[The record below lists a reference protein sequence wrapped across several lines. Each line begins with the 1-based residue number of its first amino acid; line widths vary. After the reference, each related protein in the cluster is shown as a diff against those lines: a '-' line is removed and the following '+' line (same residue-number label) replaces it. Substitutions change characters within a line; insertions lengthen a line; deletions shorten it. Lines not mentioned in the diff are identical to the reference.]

1 MLAALG
7 KAGASLNLM
16 TKKRSPRKKEA
27 LPPVSLGGV
36 CVEEGL
42 PYPIVHYPNHYGA
55 FFAFSESEGAEA
67 CLCDCS
73 RSAFENLIELNKNFR
88 SQRNSN
94 PLRETAVD
102 SFNAPDVLAKI
113 SLEAGGD
120 VSRQNF
126 RFKPKL
132 CHRCNLTPPT
142 QRFCH
147 EMYGGQFK
155 QSFGWYIQQAYL
167 RLGIS
172 TTSLKYL
179 EDICPPEYK
188 ELIHEIEQ
196 AQIKYQEEHSRINE
210 IVYGPD
216 REDIASDEVT
226 YWHNVRKEEAEP
238 LLKLRKE
245 HQGLRTKLK
254 NNVENIVRQEFGF
267 KKVGE
272 GWVSETLLYQIIAR
286 IFPDLE
292 ISRHHRPDWLE
303 GLELDIY
310 IPSLKLGIEYQGQQH
325 YQPISIW
332 GGKGALI
339 ALQERD
345 ERKRKLCK
353 ALEITL
359 MEVDFTEP
367 LTNEH
372 IRNRLNELKVL

>member
-1 MLAALG
+1 M
-7 KAGASLNLM
+7 S
-16 TKKRSPRKKEA
+16 KKRSPRKDKG
-27 LPPVSLGGV
+27 LPPISLGGV
-36 CVEEGL
+36 YVEEGL

-67 CLCDCS
+67 YLCYCS
-73 RSAFENLIELNKNFR
+73 RSAFENLIELNRNFC
-88 SQRNSN
+88 SLRNSN
-94 PLRETAVD
+94 PLRSTVVD
-102 SFNAPDVLAKI
+102 SFNAPDVLAEI
-113 SLEAGGD
+113 SLEADGD
-120 VSRQNF
+120 VSPQNF

-132 CHRCNLTPPT
+132 CHRCNLTPPK

-147 EMYGGQFK
+147 KMYGGQFK
-155 QSFGWYIQQAYL
+155 QRFGWYIQQAYL

-172 TTSLKYL
+172 TTSLDYL
-179 EDICPPEYK
+179 EDICPSEYK
-188 ELIHEIEQ
+188 ELIHEIEK
-196 AQIKYQEEHSRINE
+196 AQIKYQEEHARINE
-210 IVYGPD
+210 ILYGPD

-245 HQGLRTKLK
+245 HQKLRTKLK

-272 GWVSETLLYQIIAR
+272 GWVSETLMYQIIAC

-292 ISRHHRPDWLE
+292 IIRHHMPYWLE

-310 IPSLKLGIEYQGQQH
+310 IPSLQLGIEYQGQQH
-325 YQPISIW
+325 YKPISIW
-332 GGKGALI
+332 GGKVALL

-367 LTNEH
+367 LTSEH
-372 IRNRLNELKVL
+372 IRNRLNELKIL

>member
-1 MLAALG
+1 
-7 KAGASLNLM
+7 M
-16 TKKRSPRKKEA
+16 TKKRSPRKKKA

-42 PYPIVHYPNHYGA
+42 PYPVVHYPNHYGA
-55 FFAFSESEGAEA
+55 FFAFSEAEGAEA

-73 RSAFENLIELNKNFR
+73 RSAFENLIELNKHFR

-94 PLRETAVD
+94 PLRETVVD
-102 SFNAPDVLAKI
+102 SFNTPDVLAKI
-113 SLEAGGD
+113 SLDAGGN
-120 VSRQNF
+120 VNYENF

-172 TTSLKYL
+172 TTSLEYL
-179 EDICPPEYK
+179 EDICPAEYK
-188 ELIHEIEQ
+188 ALIQEIEHVQ
-196 AQIKYQEEHSRINE
+196 LKYQEEHTRINE

-216 REDIASDEVT
+216 REDIAEDEVT
-226 YWHNVRKEEAEP
+226 YWHNVRKDEAEQ

-245 HQGLRTKLK
+245 HQRLRTKLK
-254 NNVENIVRQEFGF
+254 NNIENIVRQKFGF

-292 ISRHHRPDWLE
+292 IVRHHRPDWLE

-310 IPSLKLGIEYQGQQH
+310 MPRLKLGIEYQGQQH

-339 ALQERD
+339 SLQERD

-353 ALEITL
+353 ALNITL
-359 MEVDFTEP
+359 MKVDFTEP
-367 LTNEH
+367 LTNEY
-372 IRNRLNELKVL
+372 IKNRLNELKILSHNQEIA

>member
-1 MLAALG
+1 MVR
-7 KAGASLNLM
+7 N
-16 TKKRSPRKKEA
+16 RSPRKKKA
-27 LPPVSLGGV
+27 LPPVFLGGI
-36 CVEEGL
+36 CVEDGL
-42 PYPIVHYPNHYGA
+42 PFPVVHYPNHYGA
-55 FFAFSESEGAEA
+55 FFAFSEVEGGEVF
-67 CLCDCS
+67 LCSCS
-73 RSAFENLIELNKNFR
+73 RAAFKNLIEINKRFR

-94 PLRETAVD
+94 PLREAAVD
-102 SFNAPDVLAKI
+102 SFNAPNVLAQI
-113 SLEAGGD
+113 SLDSGGD
-120 VSRQNF
+120 VNYENF

-142 QRFCH
+142 KRFCH

-155 QSFGWYIQQAYL
+155 QSFGWYIQQAYF

-172 TTSLKYL
+172 TTSFEYL
-179 EDICPPEYK
+179 EEVCPADYK
-188 ELIHEIEQ
+188 ALIQEIEQ
-196 AQIKYQEEHSRINE
+196 AQVNYQEEHARINE
-210 IVYGPD
+210 LVYGPD
-216 REDIASDEVT
+216 RKDIAKDEVT

-238 LLKLRKE
+238 LLTLRKE
-245 HQGLRTKLK
+245 HQKLRTKQK
-254 NNVENIVRQEFGF
+254 NNVENIVRQAFGF

-272 GWVSETLLYQIIAR
+272 GWVSETLLYQIIAL
-286 IFPDLE
+286 IFPDRE
-292 ISRHHRPDWLE
+292 IIRHHRPDWLE

-310 IPSLKLGIEYQGQQH
+310 IPSLQLGIEYQGQQH

-345 ERKRKLCK
+345 ERKRKLCQ

-372 IRNRLNELKVL
+372 IRKRLNDVKIL